1 MQRLSLIFAPLALS
15 SLFASAS
22 LAGGLAAGA
31 LLTGSVLISA
41 LLPRAASAQVV
52 IVEEREVEEEQVV
65 ERGYV
70 RGQGRGIQYGAHLI
84 SPVYLTDVTRAGTD
98 GVDPADRL
106 RVGPGAGLH
115 GRIGWEFPS
124 GLTLELFGGF
134 AANGVD
140 TQGLTDVSNVFL
152 RIDLGGGL
160 RYLFFNES
168 ALVPFVGIGVQGS
181 WFKFDWS
188 STDASGREVDLT
200 GTFGLHAVL
209 GLQIELSP
217 YFGIEVGCAVDY
229 MFGLDLFGGAGLVGL
244 RPFIGVTLYVYDEN
258 D

>member
-1 MQRLSLIFAPLALS
+1 MQRLSSPIPPLALR
-15 SLFASAS
+15 SLVACAIF
-22 LAGGLAAGA
+22 AGA
-31 LLTGSVLISA
+31 LGAASLGAFSLGAST
-41 LLPRAASAQVV
+41 ASAQVV
-52 IVEEREVEEEQVV
+52 VVEERDVEEEQVV

-70 RGQGRGIQYGAHLI
+70 RGQGRGVQYGVHLI

-98 GVDPADRL
+98 GVDPGDRL

-124 GLTLELFGGF
+124 GLTLEVFGGF

-140 TQGLTDVSNVFL
+140 TQALVDVSNVFM
-152 RIDLGGGL
+152 RVDLGGGL
-160 RYLFFNES
+160 RYMFFNDS
-168 ALVPFVGIGVQGS
+168 ALVPFVGIGAQGS

-188 STDASGREVDLT
+188 TTDSSGREVSLS
-200 GTFGLHAVL
+200 GTLGLHAVL

-217 YFGIEVGCAVDY
+217 YFGIEAGCAVDY
-229 MFGLDLFGGAGLVGL
+229 MFGLDIFGGAGLLAV
-244 RPFIGVTLYVYDEN
+244 RPFVGVTLYVYDEN